1 MKKIDFHIHTVKAI
15 SDSMFE
21 FDIESLKKY
30 VEQLELDCIAITN
43 HNLFDKEQFTSIC
56 NELGIKVFPG
66 IEIDLEGGH
75 ILLISENEDI
85 EDFVLHIHGFY
96 PLAQISGY
104 IFFVARISMQD
115 VPASTLL
122 GCLLWHRYLNLTGL
136 IYLIKTNSKILLKP

>member
-85 EDFVLHIHGFY
+85 EDFDYKCNKVKE
-96 PLAQISGY
+96 
-104 IFFVARISMQD
+104 
-115 VPASTLL
+115 
-122 GCLLWHRYLNLTGL
+122 
-136 IYLIKTNSKILLKP
+136 LIKSKSDTLSFDQFLEIFPLLDK